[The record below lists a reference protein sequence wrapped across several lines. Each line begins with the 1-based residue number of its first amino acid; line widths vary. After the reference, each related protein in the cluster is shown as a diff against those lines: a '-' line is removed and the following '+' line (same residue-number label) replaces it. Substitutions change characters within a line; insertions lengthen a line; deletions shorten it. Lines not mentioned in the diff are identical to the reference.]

1 MILYCKA
8 DKLRPWKTLQFLP
21 TLIQTLWCPQQQC
34 SIIFLNERH
43 GWLLVFNLWSIRPTH
58 TKKISHFVDIFLTR
72 FYNPTPEI
80 SSGQQP
86 NMVVVPQGVVSGYRS
101 GGRQAKS
108 SLSSGHEVKV
118 EQRKK
123 GGWGARR
130 SHRITTLSLFTSVKA
145 RWERQFM
152 ADREVRNCLGN
163 KVSYLMQNTFHAP
176 AFIRPKETLYLRLL
190 RGAFFTFAISC
201 CHVSQSLLICKN
213 FKK

>member
-1 MILYCKA
+1 
-8 DKLRPWKTLQFLP
+8 
-21 TLIQTLWCPQQQC
+21 
-34 SIIFLNERH
+34 
-43 GWLLVFNLWSIRPTH
+43 
-58 TKKISHFVDIFLTR
+58 
-72 FYNPTPEI
+72 
-80 SSGQQP
+80 
-86 NMVVVPQGVVSGYRS
+86 MVVVPQGLVSVYRS

-123 GGWGARR
+123 KGGGARR

-152 ADREVRNCLGN
+152 ADCEVRSCLGN

-176 AFIRPKETLYLRLL
+176 AFIKETLYLRLL

-201 CHVSQSLLICKN
+201 CQVSQSLLICKN